1 MLAICSEQGA
11 GSTAG
16 EPQMACMMK
25 FLVPNCYKNLK
36 ALVISWWPV
45 YVQECF
51 PMVLKFLL

>member
-1 MLAICSEQGA
+1 MLVMLAICSEQGA

-45 YVQECF
+45 
-51 PMVLKFLL
+51 